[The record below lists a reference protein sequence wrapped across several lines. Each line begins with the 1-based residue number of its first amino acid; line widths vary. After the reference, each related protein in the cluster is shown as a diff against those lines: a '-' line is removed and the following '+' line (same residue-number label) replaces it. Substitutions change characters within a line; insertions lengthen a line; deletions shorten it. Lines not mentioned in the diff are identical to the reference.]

1 MKVHKYTLY
10 TDCRFFE
17 KCVVRGSLR
26 CLCQARLLFRS
37 TIRGFCSGWSF
48 DNNSSSNSKER
59 ERNSFQTLRLIKI
72 NFRLMMLVASQRMQ
86 KIFTP
91 FKMAV
96 DKQRLYGTHEHFIK
110 IIMVWVQF
118 SMYAKNL
125 FFFYLVVYDQCS
137 LFLCSFSWCFWVRP
151 RSQIQ

>member
-1 MKVHKYTLY
+1 MGGHL
-10 TDCRFFE
+10 
-17 KCVVRGSLR
+17 
-26 CLCQARLLFRS
+26 
-37 TIRGFCSGWSF
+37 TITAAAATA
-48 DNNSSSNSKER
+48 KR

-110 IIMVWVQF
+110 IIMV
-118 SMYAKNL
+118 
-125 FFFYLVVYDQCS
+125 
-137 LFLCSFSWCFWVRP
+137 
-151 RSQIQ
+151 

>member
-1 MKVHKYTLY
+1 MKNVSCAVLWGVCVKHG
-10 TDCRFFE
+10 FFSDPLSE
-17 KCVVRGSLR
+17 VFAVGGHL
-26 CLCQARLLFRS
+26 
-37 TIRGFCSGWSF
+37 TITAA
-48 DNNSSSNSKER
+48 KK

-72 NFRLMMLVASQRMQ
+72 NFKLMMLVASQRMQ

-118 SMYAKNL
+118 NNVCKEFLLRSIIILSETQKYRIIDNKMVANIMNSV
-125 FFFYLVVYDQCS
+125 FF
-137 LFLCSFSWCFWVRP
+137 
-151 RSQIQ
+151 